1 MRRTIYVLAPRG
13 LVEAVEVGPS
23 RAATVQFIHETV
35 REFLLNE
42 NGLASISQALAPNV
56 AGISHQVLR
65 IACLRCISMND
76 MPKDYERYCEAS
88 HKTNASLGIFR
99 ADMRV
104 KLPFL
109 DYAIAYLLEH
119 AQQAQKN
126 NISQRDFL
134 ESQIDANG
142 LWLDPYRSWWNA
154 LERYKSRKI
163 KHNVTMIYFVAERKY
178 SHLLAVLLDISDA
191 INTSCGKYR
200 SVLQMS
206 SYYGSQETVKIL
218 LDKGADVNAQGGK
231 FGNALQAASYGG
243 HEQVVQVLLDQDAD
257 VNTHGGEYGNA
268 LQAASYGGHDQMVRL
283 LLEKGAELETKET
296 SGRTPLSWAA
306 TNGHE
311 AVVRLLLEKG
321 AELETKDTS
330 SGQTPLL
337 RPDFNL
343 DFSSL

>member
-163 KHNVTMIYFVAERKY
+163 KHN
-178 SHLLAVLLDISDA
+178 
-191 INTSCGKYR
+191 
-200 SVLQMS
+200 MS